1 MNRKITQI
9 DVENALER
17 LKSLGKTPTLD
28 AIRVAMGNKGSKA
41 TIIKLLKIIKSQ
53 PETPLVGDKFLSPMP
68 LYLSKDEFYEKL
80 DDKSSMDDAISYLI
94 SKKDDPTRIMSD
106 LCVVIQRLR
115 LEVKQCETEINQ
127 IRGVLKNVSDTMQ
140 TAIRRHV

>member
-28 AIRVAMGNKGSKA
+28 AIRTAMGNKGSKA
-41 TIIKLLKIIKSQ
+41 TIIKLLKIINSK
-53 PETPLVGDKFLSPMP
+53 PELPLVGDKFLTPMP
-68 LYLSKDEFYEKL
+68 LYLSKADFYEKL
-80 DDKSSMDDAISYLI
+80 DDKSSMEDAISYLI
-94 SKKDDPTRIMSD
+94 SEKDDPTRIMSD

-115 LEVKQCETEINQ
+115 LEVKQCETEMNQ
-127 IRGVLKNVSDTMQ
+127 IRSLLKNVSDTMK
-140 TAIRRHV
+140 TAIRGQV